1 MRLRCFTCLPAPTH
15 ETTRRLCSQRS
26 QSTCATFT
34 PTRQPFSFSP
44 SLRLDITTAPLT
56 MTTNRNYDYL
66 IKLLLIGDSG
76 KHPPLIPP
84 FPTSWQSRFAI
95 CFPPPTAPSAVPPTQ
110 PETVPACWYQPANS
124 ILILVVGVG
133 VGKSCLLLRFSEDQ
147 FTPSFIT
154 TIGIDFKIRTIDMDG
169 KKIKLQIWDTAGT

>member
-1 MRLRCFTCLPAPTH
+1 MSPHTKQRALQPGTLGVSSNQPVQPPPLPPDHHPLPPPLR
-15 ETTRRLCSQRS
+15 
-26 QSTCATFT
+26 
-34 PTRQPFSFSP
+34 FS
-44 SLRLDITTAPLT
+44 ITTAPLT

-76 KHPPLIPP
+76 KHPLPFPP
-84 FPTSWQSRFAI
+84 FSPSMQSRFAI
-95 CFPPPTAPSAVPPTQ
+95 CFPPPTAPSAVSPTQ
-110 PETVPACWYQPANS
+110 PETVVACWYQSANS
-124 ILILVVGVG
+124 ILILVVGAG